1 MKLQLK
7 SRKVEQEDVET
18 FIFRP
23 ERPIVW
29 QAGQYLH
36 YILPH
41 PNPDDR
47 GIERWFTI
55 ASAPFEKHIQVT
67 TRFTQQAGSTFK
79 KALRSMKIGDYL
91 KADGPKGEF
100 VNSGAG
106 KKPIFIAG
114 GIGITPFRAM
124 LLQLDHDGQDI
135 NVELLYVN
143 RDDNLVFE
151 EELTKLETK
160 HAAFHI
166 QRFIGDKRIEKA
178 DFADYINDANSIF
191 YISGPKPMVENY
203 QHSLTSLAVN
213 EDRIKTDYFPGY

>member
-23 ERPIVW
+23 EQPIVW

-36 YILPH
+36 YVLPH
-41 PNPDDR
+41 SNPDDR

-67 TRFTQQAGSTFK
+67 TRFTQQGGSTFK
-79 KALRSMKIGDYL
+79 KALRSMKIGDL
-91 KADGPKGEF
+91 VEADGPKGEF
-100 VNSGAG
+100 VTSGAG

-124 LLQLDHDGQDI
+124 LLQLDHDGQAI
-135 NVELLYVN
+135 NGELLYVN
-143 RDDNLVFE
+143 RDNNLVFE
-151 EELTKLETK
+151 DELTKLESK
-160 HAAFHI
+160 HPAFHI
-166 QRFIGDKRIEKA
+166 QRFIGEKRIEKA
-178 DFADYINDANSIF
+178 DFAGYINDANSIF

-203 QHSLTSLAVN
+203 QHSLVSLGVS